1 METTTSGLRSLIHFD
16 RPVSNMKHFVF
27 FAILSISCLP
37 PAIYYRTSDKRF
49 SSVISSERYAIQVN
63 GLDLSLV
70 VYGRANASVS
80 AEFTIHNISSNII
93 LYDPR
98 QLRMAEEGSL
108 FSESFIYVNGRMCRD
123 CMPQKVK
130 RGDALTVM
138 TKGRVRDGLD
148 LTALQSLRIE
158 VGEIDLL
165 DEGEKVQLGTVVFT
179 R

>member
-1 METTTSGLRSLIHFD
+1 
-16 RPVSNMKHFVF
+16 
-27 FAILSISCLP
+27 
-37 PAIYYRTSDKRF
+37 
-49 SSVISSERYAIQVN
+49 
-63 GLDLSLV
+63 
-70 VYGRANASVS
+70 
-80 AEFTIHNISSNII
+80 
-93 LYDPR
+93 
-98 QLRMAEEGSL
+98 
-108 FSESFIYVNGRMCRD
+108 
-123 CMPQKVK
+123 MPQKVK